1 MDSKRIGTFL
11 KELRTEKRLT
21 QKEIAEHCSLSAQ
34 AVSKWEK
41 GDSIPDVEQLE
52 RLSAFYEITINE
64 ILLGERRILDKTT
77 NRNQYIVRLLLSIIV
92 FLAYAFNYVEI
103 EFAQGFGWIDQIFRG
118 YELIFDGLG
127 GGVYAITM
135 IIFVILISHF
145 LLLLLITLNAFHP
158 NDKIEFYLFCT
169 TMLVIFVSIF
179 KLSFPSFYPFPQ
191 IWIILTMIT
200 SLFVLI
206 QNRPELGALIKYR
219 KYAKATDISG
229 DLKLTETPTT
239 TSQIKKSRSHYLVL
253 IVAYISLATF
263 FTLGVIDSFMSHS
276 STQGDFNSRLFFL
289 TAATM
294 TLVLALILAYF
305 YAAIGSEHSSL
316 ILAIAAFSSIL
327 LMLSGSMLGAPVS
340 LISLA
345 LGLYLGVNLSIN
357 AYRLNQV

>member
-64 ILLGERRILDKTT
+64 ILSGERRKLDKTT
-77 NRNQYIVRLLLSIIV
+77 NRNQHIVRLLLSIIV
-92 FLAYAFNYVEI
+92 FLAYAFNYVD
-103 EFAQGFGWIDQIFRG
+103 FAQGFGWIDQIFRG

-135 IIFVILISHF
+135 MMFVILVSHF
-145 LLLLLITLNAFHP
+145 LLLLLITLNAFQP

-191 IWIILTMIT
+191 IWIILTMST
-200 SLFVLI
+200 SVFVLI
-206 QNRPELGALIKYR
+206 QNRPELVALIKYR
-219 KYAKATDISG
+219 KYAKAGDIPE
-229 DLKLTETPTT
+229 DLWVKETPQTIF
-239 TSQIKKSRSHYLVL
+239 QVKKSRVQYLVL
-253 IVAYISLATF
+253 TTSFVSLATF
-263 FTLGVIDSFMSHS
+263 FILGFIDSFMSHS

-305 YAAIGSEHSSL
+305 YATIGSVHSSL

-340 LISLA
+340 LISLV